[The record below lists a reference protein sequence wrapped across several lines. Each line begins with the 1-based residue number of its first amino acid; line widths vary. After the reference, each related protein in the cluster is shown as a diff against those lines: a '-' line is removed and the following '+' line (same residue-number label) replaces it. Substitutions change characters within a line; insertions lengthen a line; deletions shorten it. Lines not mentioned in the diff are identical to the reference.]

1 MFNKFINGL
10 VFGSGFAI
18 AFTIIAYLG
27 LTLLTNVK
35 FNEQTHS
42 VPRSSAT
49 SEETLPQQYIK
60 PSTSFHELSLE
71 DKIKASSVIALMR
84 YEKSPNGESKT
95 IIKEFLKK
103 DKNVTIYYK
112 VGDEYKNS
120 NYPKD
125 QKLYGDGVIAFF
137 EGSPARMR
145 FSTTY
150 HGDRIGGLSDLPI
163 ELLREKCK

>member
-10 VFGSGFAI
+10 IFGSGFAI

-27 LTLLTNVK
+27 LTFLTNVK
-35 FNEQTHS
+35 FNEQSHS
-42 VPRSSAT
+42 VSRSSAT
-49 SEETLPQQYIK
+49 TKTPPQQHIK
-60 PSTSFHELSLE
+60 APIPFHELSLE

-103 DKNVTIYYK
+103 EKNTTIYYK

-120 NYPKD
+120 HYPKS
-125 QKLYGDGVIAFF
+125 QKLYGDGVITFF
-137 EGSPARMR
+137 QGSPAKMR